1 MGPTEG
7 ALVGGIEGELQMAEV
22 HQTLGAIYPDDMWLD
37 HDINRMLDEF
47 RKYLPEHVP
56 MVSARTHVPM
66 FAEDAEP
73 EEGSSVELG
82 IWLAE
87 NGDIEAAAARLM
99 RLKPTVFAYYCTT
112 ASFVQGVAGDKAL
125 KKRVEDATG
134 LPCTTASSAIVEAL
148 HCLGVRRV
156 ATASPYME
164 DVNQAL
170 IRFLAECDIEVVN
183 SNPLHYLQD
192 HGIVPPETIREAAL
206 RSDVAEADA
215 VLISCTGQKTAD
227 FISDLEEEIGKPV
240 VTSNQATGW
249 QALKMMG
256 MEPRLPRRGVLFE
269 N

>member
-1 MGPTEG
+1 MTQEN
-7 ALVGGIEGELQMAEV
+7 L
-22 HQTLGAIYPDDMWLD
+22 TLGAIYPDDMWID
-37 HDINRMLDEF
+37 DDIKRMLEEF
-47 RKYLPEHVP
+47 RKYLPEQVP
-56 MVSARTHVPM
+56 MVTVRTHVPM
-66 FAEDAEP
+66 FSEQTPDSMV
-73 EEGSSVELG
+73 GNSVELG
-82 IWLAE
+82 TWLAE

-99 RLKPTVFAYYCTT
+99 RLKPSVFAYYCTT
-112 ASFVQGVAGDKAL
+112 ASFVQGVDGDSAL

-134 LPCTTASSAIVEAL
+134 LPCTTASTAIVNAL
-148 HCLGVRRV
+148 HCLGVERV

-192 HGIVPPETIREAAL
+192 HGIVPPATIRDAAE
-206 RSDVAEADA
+206 RADVPEADA

-227 FISDLEEEIGKPV
+227 FITDLEEQLGKPV

-249 QALKMMG
+249 QALKLLG
-256 MEPRLPRRGVLFE
+256 VEPNLPRRGKLFE

>member
-1 MGPTEG
+1 MTQEN
-7 ALVGGIEGELQMAEV
+7 L
-22 HQTLGAIYPDDMWLD
+22 TLGAIYPDDMWID
-37 HDINRMLDEF
+37 CDINRMLDEI
-47 RKYLPEHVP
+47 RKFLPDDIP
-56 MVSARTHVPM
+56 MVSVRTHVPM
-66 FAEDAEP
+66 EDGALEM
-73 EEGSSVELG
+73 G

-99 RLKPTVFAYYCTT
+99 RLEPSVFAYYCTT
-112 ASFVQGVAGDKAL
+112 ASFVLGVAGDAAL

-134 LPCTTASSAIVEAL
+134 RPCTTSSTSIVNAL
-148 HCLGVRRV
+148 HSLGVQRV

-183 SNPLHYLQD
+183 SNPLHYPQD
-192 HGIVPPETIREAAL
+192 HGIVPPTTIREAAK
-206 RSDVAEADA
+206 RADVPEADA

-227 FISDLEEEIGKPV
+227 FITDLEQQIGKPV

-249 QALKMMG
+249 QALKMLG
-256 MEPRLPRRGVLFE
+256 VEPHLPRRGKLFE

>member
-1 MGPTEG
+1 
-7 ALVGGIEGELQMAEV
+7 MAQK

-37 HDINRMLDEF
+37 YDINRMLDEF
-47 RKYLPEHVP
+47 RKYLPEQVP
-56 MVSARTHVPM
+56 MVSVRTYVPM
-66 FAEDAEP
+66 FPVGTAEP
-73 EEGSSVELG
+73 ADDSSVELG

-99 RLKPTVFAYYCTT
+99 RLKPSVFAYYCTT
-112 ASFVQGVAGDKAL
+112 ASFVQGVAGDEAL

-134 LPCTTASSAIVEAL
+134 LPCTTASTAIVKAL
-148 HCLGVRRV
+148 HRLKVRRV

-170 IRFLAECDIEVVN
+170 ISFLAECDIEVVN
-183 SNPLHYLQD
+183 SNPLHFLQD
-192 HGIVPPETIREAAL
+192 HGIVPPETIREAAR
-206 RSDVAEADA
+206 RSDVPEADA

-249 QALKMMG
+249 QALKMLG
-256 MEPRLPRRGVLFE
+256 VEPCLPGRGTLFE
-269 N
+269 NELES

>member
-1 MGPTEG
+1 MP
-7 ALVGGIEGELQMAEV
+7 QK

-37 HDINRMLDEF
+37 YDINRMLDEI
-47 RKYLPEHVP
+47 RKYLPQHVP

-66 FAEDAEP
+66 FPEDAEP
-73 EEGSSVELG
+73 SDGSSVELG
-82 IWLAE
+82 VWLAE
-87 NGDIEAAAARLM
+87 NGDIETAAARLM
-99 RLKPTVFAYYCTT
+99 RLQPTVFAYYCTT
-112 ASFVQGVAGDKAL
+112 ASFVQGVAGDEAL

-134 LPCTTASSAIVEAL
+134 LPCTTASTAIAKAL
-148 HCLGVRRV
+148 HCLKVRRV

-164 DVNQAL
+164 DVNRAL
-170 IRFLAECDIEVVN
+170 TGFLAEYDIEVVN

-192 HGIVPPETIREAAL
+192 HSIVPPETIREAAR

-227 FISDLEEEIGKPV
+227 FISDLEEELGKPV

-249 QALKMMG
+249 HALQMMG
-256 MEPRLPRRGVLFE
+256 VEPRLPGRGLLFE